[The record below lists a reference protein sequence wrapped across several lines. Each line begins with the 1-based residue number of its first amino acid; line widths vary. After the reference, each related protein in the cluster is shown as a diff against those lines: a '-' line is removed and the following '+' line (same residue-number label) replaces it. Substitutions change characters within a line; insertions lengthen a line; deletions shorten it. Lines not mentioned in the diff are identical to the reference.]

1 MVDTLTVTD
10 AAQLLQNQE
19 VDVIDVRDSNEF
31 AAGHVIGAR
40 NVPLDAL
47 RADPDVA
54 LPRKDIALVFVC
66 AKGVRSLT
74 AAKLAERLGYER
86 VYSMDG
92 GTNAWAKA
100 DLPIVSEQR
109 AAA

>member
-10 AAQLLQNQE
+10 AAQLLQTSE
-19 VDVIDVRDSNEF
+19 VDVIDVRDSHEF

-54 LPRKDIALVFVC
+54 LPRRDVALVFVC

-74 AAKLAERLGYER
+74 AAKLADRLGYDR
-86 VYSMDG
+86 VYSLDG
-92 GTNAWAKA
+92 GTNAWAQA

>member
-1 MVDTLTVTD
+1 MVDTLNVAD
-10 AAQLLQNQE
+10 AAQLLQMSE
-19 VDVIDVRDSNEF
+19 VDLIDVRDSDEF
-31 AAGHVIGAR
+31 VAGHVIGAR

-54 LPRKDIALVFVC
+54 LPRRDLPLVFVC

-74 AAKLAERLGYER
+74 AAKLAERLGYDR
-86 VYSMDG
+86 VYSLDG

-100 DLPIVSEQR
+100 DLPIVSERR